1 MPRSRIYRRLG
12 FHKDTTRLTDS
23 QRNEIDAYIDDAR
36 SLIRLQGTGR
46 RLQIHDIQ
54 ASSIFLPDGLVLK
67 SGNLADFLRGCTG
80 SLSSWG
86 GQREVKS

>member
-12 FHKDTTRLTDS
+12 FRKDTTRLTDS

-46 RLQIHDIQ
+46 RLQIFMISRHQVFFCLTDW
-54 ASSIFLPDGLVLK
+54 F
-67 SGNLADFLRGCTG
+67 
-80 SLSSWG
+80 
-86 GQREVKS
+86 